1 MIRKGTIGDAAQ
13 MAEIFNH
20 YVETSEV
27 IFSNRILT
35 EADMR
40 ERLEPVVGK
49 YPFFTDENSDGL
61 LTGYCYAHA
70 FHPDPVYGAT
80 WELTEY
86 LRHGHTG
93 GGIGTALLR
102 TTIEECR
109 RAGAHTLIATVT
121 AGNEPCERMLA
132 RLGFRQA
139 GILRDAGF
147 KFGRYLDDVFFQ
159 LML

>member
-40 ERLEPVVGK
+40 ERLEPVAGK

-70 FHPDPVYGAT
+70 FHPDPV
-80 WELTEY
+80 
-86 LRHGHTG
+86 
-93 GGIGTALLR
+93 TAQP
-102 TTIEECR
+102 
-109 RAGAHTLIATVT
+109 GS
-121 AGNEPCERMLA
+121 
-132 RLGFRQA
+132 
-139 GILRDAGF
+139 
-147 KFGRYLDDVFFQ
+147 
-159 LML
+159 